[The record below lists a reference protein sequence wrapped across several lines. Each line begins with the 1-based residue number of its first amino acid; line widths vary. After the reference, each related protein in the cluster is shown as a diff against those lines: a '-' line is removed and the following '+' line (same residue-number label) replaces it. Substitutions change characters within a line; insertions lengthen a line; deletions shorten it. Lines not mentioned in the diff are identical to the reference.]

1 MKLTSHSIFIQW
13 KSSLV
18 LLFFFIIS
26 STFAK
31 ESYRFYIPK
40 DVYDDYKKFSS
51 LYSVNNDYQNK
62 YSRRDVVEVVIFN
75 KIFTEV
81 CNCNIEYV
89 TEMNYKRALLEV
101 HRGSLDG
108 IVTSVWKSDLKKM
121 NLIST
126 IPIVK
131 AKEFEVAFYT
141 VNKENI
147 KNININNIKNYQI
160 VTNPHWAIDYQ
171 TLQDSKFKKILK
183 TLSWTSIVKMLEV
196 NRADITMAPLSG
208 DKDHIITVEK
218 VKLYPIPNIKIHLND
233 DRVFVFSKKHKGML
247 DKINSKI
254 QELTASGERSRAYE
268 KAGFFNRKLSTWKS
282 VN

>member
-1 MKLTSHSIFIQW
+1 
-13 KSSLV
+13 
-18 LLFFFIIS
+18 
-26 STFAK
+26 
-31 ESYRFYIPK
+31 
-40 DVYDDYKKFSS
+40 
-51 LYSVNNDYQNK
+51 
-62 YSRRDVVEVVIFN
+62 
-75 KIFTEV
+75 
-81 CNCNIEYV
+81 
-89 TEMNYKRALLEV
+89 MNYKRALLEV